1 MTGERSHITVL
12 VADDHPLVLRGLTDL
27 LADDPQFLVV
37 RSCDNGLT
45 ALDAAKELTPD
56 VAIVDF
62 NMPGLNGLEFLKAV
76 RAAHL
81 PTRVVLLTAGMSDRD
96 LFDVMASGP
105 AGLVFKSAAAD
116 TLMACVRDVSA
127 GKPWFP
133 ADGVDTAMARETY
146 RRERGLELWQS
157 LTERERDI
165 AVLAARNLSNR
176 EIARILSIT
185 EGTAKIHLH
194 NIYSKLHLESRDAL
208 AALIDRFL
216 DQMPPGNQ
224 HAQSL

>member
-1 MTGERSHITVL
+1 
-12 VADDHPLVLRGLTDL
+12 VLRGLVDL

-37 RSCDNGLT
+37 RSCDDGLA

-56 VAIVDF
+56 IAIVDF
-62 NMPGLNGLEFLKAV
+62 NMPRLNGLEFLKAV
-76 RAAHL
+76 RAAQL
-81 PTRVVLLTAGMSDRD
+81 PTRVVLLTAGLSDSD
-96 LFDVMASGP
+96 LFDVMANGP
-105 AGLVFKSAAAD
+105 FGLVFKSAAAD
-116 TLMACVRDVSA
+116 TLLACIRQVSA
-127 GKPWFP
+127 GKSWFP
-133 ADGVDTAMARETY
+133 AEGVDTAMAREAY

-165 AVLAARNLSNR
+165 AVLAARNHSNR

-208 AALIDRFL
+208 AALIDRFF
-216 DQMPPGNQ
+216 DQMPPGNR
-224 HAQSL
+224 HTESY